1 MQSCLT
7 SLGGRTP
14 HVAKESG
21 GPLRGGDNL
30 RFCTESRSRSGKH
43 GFLKGVVVLV
53 LGAPGTAVQD
63 RRARSSLLELRVVLA
78 ESRRR

>member
-1 MQSCLT
+1 MT

-21 GPLRGGDNL
+21 GPLRGGNNL
-30 RFCTESRSRSGKH
+30 RFCTESRSGKH
-43 GFLKGVVVLV
+43 GFLEGVVVLV
-53 LGAPGTAVQD
+53 LRAPGTAVQD

-78 ESRRR
+78 ESRR